1 MLTRNWSDYP
11 ILRFSQLLKVQV
23 ELINRPEL
31 PSLGE
36 GAHGHGPTVATIAIA
51 IAIAI
56 AIVFAFAFAFAFVH
70 ASGKRL
76 RDLPMND
83 ERLKKFLV

>member
-36 GAHGHGPTVATIAIA
+36 GAHGHGPTVTAIA
-51 IAIAI
+51 
-56 AIVFAFAFAFAFVH
+56 FAFAFAFAH

-76 RDLPMND
+76 RDLPMTA

>member
-1 MLTRNWSDYP
+1 MPHDDIQMLTRNWSDYP

-36 GAHGHGPTVATIAIA
+36 GAHGHGPTVAAIA
-51 IAIAI
+51 IA
-56 AIVFAFAFAFAFVH
+56 FAFTH
-70 ASGKRL
+70 ALGKRL
-76 RDLPMND
+76 RDLPMTA
-83 ERLKKFLV
+83 ERLKKVLV

>member
-36 GAHGHGPTVATIAIA
+36 GAHGHGPTVA
-51 IAIAI
+51 AIAI
-56 AIVFAFAFAFAFVH
+56 AIVFAFAFAFVH

-76 RDLPMND
+76 RDLPMTA
-83 ERLKKFLV
+83 ERLKKVLV